1 MADYGRGRG
10 EAATVGV
17 QLPLQEGTPRADP
30 YGRGAGTPLVGV
42 GEDLTPTG
50 VVLVGVSRQ

>member
-17 QLPLQEGTPRADP
+17 QLPLPEGAAAADP
-30 YGRGAGTPLVGV
+30 YERGGGTPLVGV

-50 VVLVGVSRQ
+50 VLLVGVPRQ